1 MSGDTSVLLRS
12 LCGFLMA
19 DGEPAQPS
27 DIFGPDI
34 LRQLRVADQSP
45 AARQARMRHLALHII
60 LPARHLLETTT
71 MGDEVK
77 ARLAAAHTFGDIFM
91 HVAACG
97 EQCGDPEVTALV
109 NESVE
114 TAMTILEN
122 EDDEVLESSY
132 GVYMVCC
139 LNVGAVLWERGH
151 SICGLQD
158 TMQEFQHLYI
168 LTCCAV
174 PIRELID
181 VAPISDLH

>member
-19 DGEPAQPS
+19 DGEPAHPT
-27 DIFGPDI
+27 DIFGQDI
-34 LRQLRVADQSP
+34 LRQLRCADQSP
-45 AARQARMRHLALHII
+45 AARQARMRHLALHIL
-60 LPARHLLETTT
+60 LPARHLLETTS
-71 MGDEVK
+71 MGEEVK
-77 ARLAAAHTFGDIFM
+77 RRMVSSNTFGDIFTN
-91 HVAACG
+91 VAACA

-109 NESVE
+109 NELVDV
-114 TAMTILEN
+114 AMTVLEN

-139 LNVGAVLWERGH
+139 LNVGAVLWERTH

-158 TMQEFQHLYI
+158 TMQEFQHIYI

-174 PIRELID
+174 PIWELID